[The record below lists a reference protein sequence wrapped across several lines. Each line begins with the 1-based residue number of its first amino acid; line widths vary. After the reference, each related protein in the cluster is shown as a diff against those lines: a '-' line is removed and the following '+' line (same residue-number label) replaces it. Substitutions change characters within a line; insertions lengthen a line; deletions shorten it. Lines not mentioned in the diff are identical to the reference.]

1 MTALSDNLT
10 NRSTTQPGTTLL
22 IGLLRTN
29 KASAY
34 FLNSVSYSLSP
45 CSPPVHCSL
54 NLPPQGGKSGALNE
68 QNPDS
73 ARGRAGSLELR
84 LVCASDVD
92 DGGCIFV
99 PPWQRRFRH
108 KQCEWRSGDRRCGPV
123 CGPQR

>member
-45 CSPPVHCSL
+45 ARHPFIAPLTCPRKGASQALLMNNLLMGDGNELEAEGFGLSL
-54 NLPPQGGKSGALNE
+54 
-68 QNPDS
+68 
-73 ARGRAGSLELR
+73 
-84 LVCASDVD
+84 
-92 DGGCIFV
+92 
-99 PPWQRRFRH
+99 
-108 KQCEWRSGDRRCGPV
+108 
-123 CGPQR
+123 